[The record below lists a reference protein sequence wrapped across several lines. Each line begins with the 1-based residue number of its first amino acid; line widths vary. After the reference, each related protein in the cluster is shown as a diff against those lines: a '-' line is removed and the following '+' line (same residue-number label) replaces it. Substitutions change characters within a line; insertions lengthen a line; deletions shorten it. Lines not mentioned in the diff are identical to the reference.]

1 MGKFGIIGVDLLPK
15 TSKMDF
21 LGKLS
26 RLSRSCLVV
35 TKGKSC
41 RFVQVWLW
49 PFVTNGHERVKDNMY
64 LSFLLFISV
73 TANSTI
79 PFFFRMFSNA
89 TAGIFSQTLWNHS
102 LHWLHCVISYLLSFG
117 RAYGTW
123 HRQYNSTFE
132 VAVSHLTTSPVIV
145 GNGVSFPI
153 LRHSTRCGLI
163 FFYHSSL
170 SLDCYHTLDW

>member
-1 MGKFGIIGVDLLPK
+1 MRGLITKNIHHH
-15 TSKMDF
+15 F

-26 RLSRSCLVV
+26 RLSGSCLMV

-41 RFVQVWLW
+41 RFVQVWVW
-49 PFVTNGHERVKDNMY
+49 PFVTKGHERVKGNMY
-64 LSFLLFISV
+64 LPFLLFISV

-79 PFFFRMFSNA
+79 PFFCKFSNA
-89 TAGIFSQTLWNHS
+89 TAGIYSQTLWNHS

-153 LRHSTRCGLI
+153 FRHST
-163 FFYHSSL
+163 
-170 SLDCYHTLDW
+170 